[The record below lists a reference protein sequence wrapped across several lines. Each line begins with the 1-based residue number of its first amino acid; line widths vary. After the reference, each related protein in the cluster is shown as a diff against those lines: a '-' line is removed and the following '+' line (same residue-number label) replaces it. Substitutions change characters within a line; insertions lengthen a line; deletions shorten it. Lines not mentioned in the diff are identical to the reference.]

1 VAMLGN
7 FFLTDSEAVLS
18 AYAHFY
24 EPGMVMGSVLISIFA
39 SFCAFEISV
48 RRTRDTFWNLLGPAM
63 LGGGIWAM
71 HFLGMLAFRLE
82 CGVSYSLWWTLL
94 SILPGVAAATVA
106 LRFARLDRFSAL
118 KLWVHGAILGAGVGL
133 MHYTGMAAIQLEGV
147 LRYKPDYFALSIV
160 AAVLLG
166 VASLYVFARL
176 RRARG
181 GVASVWASAAA
192 GAILGMA
199 ISSMHYI
206 AMEAAYFIPGG
217 NASPMSGLTPELLAW
232 AVGLTTLFLL
242 GFGLL
247 AYVLDVRASQARYRY
262 QVILATTRQGFLVT
276 NAQGQIVEANPAL
289 CALLEQPSEWLIGRP
304 VSEVLAGGLDTSRTE
319 FHLEKQL
326 LRHGEPVPCLVY
338 GNVMLDPH
346 GRSSYVVAFISD
358 ISERVAAE
366 KQMAAREAQ
375 FLALLEASPDP
386 MVIAN
391 DSGVILRVNRAAE
404 KFFGYGRDEMLQRSV
419 EMLMPHTSRLRH
431 VGQRG
436 QYVKDAVNSSM
447 SLNQRIFALTK
458 DGRSVPVEINLS
470 PIETPEGMMVVSSLR
485 DITRRLQIEAD
496 LKKAADEQA
505 AVFETATSGMTL
517 IRDRIMVRCNS
528 RLHEILGAPQGS
540 LVGKSTRVLYKDEAT
555 YEDMAKIYDAIWH
568 GQSGSAEVELAR
580 ADGSTFWGRL
590 TGCAVNP
597 EDHNQGSV
605 WVIDDITDD
614 RLAKEAMQNAKEL
627 AEASAKAK
635 SDFLSNM
642 SHEIRT
648 PLNAILGMAH
658 LLKRTEL
665 SPKQADFLGK
675 IQSAGQHLLGVINDI
690 LDFSKI
696 EAGKISIENVPFQLE
711 EVLATVTSLVVEKAA
726 AKGLELVVDVPSTIP
741 GSLVGDPLRIG
752 QVLINYANNAVKFT
766 EKGEISIEVAVEQ
779 ESGADVLLK
788 FTVRDTGIGLTQ
800 EQMAKLFQSF
810 QQADTSTSRRYGGTG
825 LGLAIAKNL
834 AELMGGSVGVSGEP
848 GAGSAFWFTARL
860 QKSTEAPRPRM
871 LRADLRGKRVLVV
884 DDNLAARKVLHGLLN
899 DMDMSVE
906 DVESGQQAL
915 DRLAQVQSPTF
926 DLLVLDWQMPGMDG
940 VELAERIRQLPLRP
954 MPPIVLATAYGIEEV
969 KSQTEAGLFDST
981 LAKPVN
987 SSTLFDCIS
996 AVMAVRTSGGP
1007 QKVAVVK
1014 NAISQQLATIAGAR
1028 ILLVEDND
1036 LNQEV
1041 ASELLKDAGFLV
1053 DVAEN
1058 GEVAIASIGRQHYD
1072 LVLMDMQMPVM
1083 DGVTATRLLRQDP
1096 AWQHLPI
1103 IAMTA
1108 NVMRDDIE
1116 KCLAAGMN
1124 GHVAKPIEPDDLWM
1138 ALLNWIKPG
1147 SGSVTSAAHLRE
1159 TVAEPELPTSLPGVD
1174 LTQGLRH
1181 AFGKKMLYANML
1193 AKFVVSQS
1201 KFEPQIRQALT
1212 AHDLATAERLAH
1224 TCKGVAGNIGAGEL
1238 QALAAQL
1245 ESLLRSKQ
1253 ESSQIE
1259 DLLRQIQATAAPLVA
1274 AIQSWMPA
1282 QTAPAAT
1289 REFDP
1294 QAFKTLAQ
1302 QLLTQL
1308 QAGDSSAEALVQEHA
1323 GLLAAGL
1330 KTEFTDLKEC
1340 VENFD
1345 FERAAEILK
1354 TALQRA

>member
-1 VAMLGN
+1 MLGN
-7 FFLTDSEAVLS
+7 FFLTDGDAVLS

-24 EPGMVMGSVLISIFA
+24 EPGMVLASVFISIFA

-48 RRTRDTFWNLLGPAM
+48 RRTREASWSLLGAAM

-71 HFLGMLAFRLE
+71 HFLGMLAFRLA
-82 CGVSYSLWWTLL
+82 CGVAYNLWWTLL
-94 SILPGVAAATVA
+94 SVVPGVVAAMVA
-106 LRFARLDRFSAL
+106 LRFARLDKFSTG
-118 KLWVHGAILGAGVGL
+118 KLWFNGAVLGGGVGL

-147 LRYKPDYFALSIV
+147 LRYKPAYFALSIV

-176 RRARG
+176 RRAQG

-192 GAILGMA
+192 GTILGMA

-206 AMEAAYFIPGG
+206 AMEAAYFMPGG
-217 NASPMSGLTPELLAW
+217 NANPVEGITPELLAW
-232 AVGLTTLFLL
+232 VVGLTALFLL

-247 AYVLDVRASQARYRY
+247 AYVLDVRASHARYRY
-262 QVILATTRQGFLVT
+262 EVILATTRQGFVVT
-276 NAQGQIVEANPAL
+276 NAQGRIVEANPAL
-289 CALLEQPSEWLIGRP
+289 CALLDKPLDGLIGRP
-304 VSEVLAGGLDTSRTE
+304 VSEVLVGGLDSSSNE
-319 FHLEKQL
+319 FHLEKHL
-326 LRHGEPVPCLVY
+326 LRHGEQVPCLVY
-338 GNVMLDPH
+338 GNVVLDPL
-346 GRSSYVVAFISD
+346 GRSSYVFAFISD

-386 MVIAN
+386 MVIA
-391 DSGVILRVNRAAE
+391 DADGSISRVNRAAE
-404 KFFGYGRDEMLQRSV
+404 QFFGYTRDEMLQRSV
-419 EMLMPHTSRLRH
+419 EMLMPQTARFRH
-431 VGQRG
+431 VSQRG
-436 QYVKDAVNSSM
+436 QFAKEAVRSGM
-447 SLNQRIFALTK
+447 ARNQRVMALTK

-470 PIETPEGMMVVSSLR
+470 PIQTPEGLMVVSSLR
-485 DITRRLQIEAD
+485 DITQRLKIEAD

-505 AVFETATSGMTL
+505 AVFETATSGMAL
-517 IRDRIMVRCNS
+517 IRDRVMVRCNS
-528 RLHEILGAPQGS
+528 RLHDILGAAQGS
-540 LVGKSTRVLYKDEAT
+540 LVGQSTRVLYKDQAT
-555 YEDMAKIYDAIWH
+555 YDEMAKIYNAIWR

-590 TGCAVNP
+590 TGCAVNA
-597 EDHNQGSV
+597 EDHSQGSV

-614 RLAKEAMQNAKEL
+614 RLAKAAMQYAKEQ
-627 AEASAKAK
+627 AEASARTKA
-635 SDFLSNM
+635 DFLSNM

-658 LLKRTEL
+658 LLKKTEL
-665 SPKQADFLGK
+665 SPKQVDYLGK
-675 IQSAGQHLLGVINDI
+675 VQSAGQHLLGVINDI

-696 EAGKISIENVPFQLE
+696 EAGKINIESVPFQLE

-726 AKGLELVVDVPSTIP
+726 AKGIELVVDVPSSIP

-766 EKGEISIEVAVEQ
+766 DKGEISIQVAIEQ
-779 ESGADVLLK
+779 ESAEEVVLK
-788 FTVRDTGIGLTQ
+788 FTVRDTGIGLTP
-800 EQMAKLFQSF
+800 EQMGKLFQSF

-834 AELMGGSVGVSGEP
+834 SELMGGGVGVSGEP
-848 GAGSAFWFTARL
+848 GVGSSFWFTARL
-860 QKSTEAPRPRM
+860 KKSNEAPRPRM

-884 DDNLAARKVLHGLLN
+884 DDNFAARKVLHGLLI

-906 DVESGQQAL
+906 DVESGPQAL
-915 DRLAQVQSPTF
+915 QRLAQTQRPTF
-926 DLLVLDWQMPGMDG
+926 DLLVLDWQMPEMDG
-940 VELAERIRQLPLRP
+940 IELAKRIRQLPLQP
-954 MPPIVLATAYGIEEV
+954 MPPIVLATAYGVEEV
-969 KSQTEAGLFDST
+969 NSQNEGGLFDAS
-981 LAKPVN
+981 LSKPVN
-987 SSTLFDCIS
+987 SSTLFDCIA
-996 AVMAVRTSGGP
+996 AVMAVRVSEGP

-1014 NAISQQLATIAGAR
+1014 NAISQQLASIAGAR

-1041 ASELLKDAGFLV
+1041 ARELLQDAGFLV

-1058 GEVAIASIGRQHYD
+1058 GEEAIARIHQQHYD

-1147 SGSVTSAAHLRE
+1147 SGFVSTPAHLQAA
-1159 TVAEPELPTSLPGVD
+1159 VAEPQLPEALPGVD

-1181 AFGKKMLYANML
+1181 AFGKKLLYANML
-1193 AKFVVSQS
+1193 VKFVASQS
-1201 KFEPQIRQALT
+1201 QFEPQIRQALD
-1212 AHDLATAERLAH
+1212 AHDRATAERLAH
-1224 TCKGVAGNIGAGEL
+1224 TCKGVAGNIGAVAL
-1238 QALAAQL
+1238 QGLAAQL
-1245 ESLLRSKQ
+1245 EAVLRDPQ
-1253 ESSQIE
+1253 AASQVQ
-1259 DLLRQIQATAAPLVA
+1259 DLLRRIQAQAAPLVA
-1274 AIQSWMPA
+1274 AIQAWMPA
-1282 QTAPAAT
+1282 PAEPKT
-1289 REFDP
+1289 SSTWDP
-1294 QAFKTLAQ
+1294 QAFRTLAQ
-1302 QLLTQL
+1302 TLLTQL
-1308 QAGDSSAEALVQEHA
+1308 QAGDSSAEALVQEQA

-1330 KTEFTDLKEC
+1330 SADFPELKES

-1345 FERAAEILK
+1345 FERAAQIL
-1354 TALQRA
+1354 TSALVGKA

>member
-1 VAMLGN
+1 MAMLGN
-7 FFLTDSEAVLS
+7 FFLTDSDAVVS

-24 EPGMVMGSVLISIFA
+24 EPGMVLGSVLISIFA

-48 RRTRDTFWNLLGPAM
+48 RRTRKGSWSLLGAVM

-82 CGVSYSLWWTLL
+82 CGVAYSLWWTLL
-94 SILPGVAAATVA
+94 SIVPGVAAAMVA
-106 LRFARLDRFSAL
+106 LRFARLEQFTAA
-118 KLWVHGAILGAGVGL
+118 KLWLNGAILGAGVGL
-133 MHYTGMAAIQLEGV
+133 MHYTGMAAIQLDGV

-176 RRARG
+176 RRAHG

-192 GAILGMA
+192 GTILGMA

-206 AMEAAYFIPGG
+206 AMEAAYFIPADHSVGTEG
-217 NASPMSGLTPELLAW
+217 ITPELLAW
-232 AVGLTTLFLL
+232 AVGLTALFLL

-262 QVILATTRQGFLVT
+262 EVILSTTRQGFVVT
-276 NAQGQIVEANPAL
+276 NAQGRIVEANPAL
-289 CALLEQPSEWLIGRP
+289 CALIDKPLDQLVGQP
-304 VSEVLAGGLDTSRTE
+304 VTQVLAGGLDMYSNE
-319 FHLEKQL
+319 FHLEKYL
-326 LRHGEPVPCLVY
+326 LRHGQQVPCLVY
-338 GNVMLDPH
+338 GNVVLDPL
-346 GRSSYVVAFISD
+346 GRSSYVFAFISD
-358 ISERVAAE
+358 ISERVEAE
-366 KQMAAREAQ
+366 KQVAAREAQ

-386 MVIAN
+386 MVIAD
-391 DSGVILRVNRAAE
+391 DSGMISRVNKAAE
-404 KFFGYGRDEMLQRSV
+404 NFFGYTRDEMLNRSV
-419 EMLMPHTSRLRH
+419 EMLMPHAFRFRH
-431 VGQRG
+431 VGHRELFA
-436 QYVKDAVNSSM
+436 KEAVNSTM
-447 SLNQRIFALTK
+447 ARNRRVMALTQ
-458 DGRSVPVEINLS
+458 DGRSVPVEVNLS
-470 PIETPEGMMVVSSLR
+470 PLQTPEGMMVVSSLR
-485 DITRRLQIEAD
+485 DITHRLNIEAE

-505 AVFETATSGMTL
+505 AVFETATSGMAL
-517 IRDRIMVRCNS
+517 IRDRVMVRCNS
-528 RLHEILGAPQGS
+528 RLHDLLGAVQGS
-540 LVGKSTRVLYKDEAT
+540 LVGKSTRALYKDEAT
-555 YEDMAKIYDAIWH
+555 YAEMAKIYNAIWQ

-597 EDHNQGSV
+597 EDHSLGSV

-614 RLAKEAMQNAKEL
+614 RLAKAAMQNAKEQ
-627 AEASAKAK
+627 AEASARAK

-648 PLNAILGMAH
+648 PLNAILGMTH
-658 LLKRTEL
+658 LLKKTEL
-665 SPKQADFLGK
+665 NPKQADFLGK

-696 EAGKISIENVPFQLE
+696 EAGKISIESVPFQLE

-726 AKGLELVVDVPSTIP
+726 AKGIELVVDVPSTVP

-766 EKGEISIEVAVEQ
+766 DKGEISIQVAVEQ
-779 ESGADVLLK
+779 ETAEEVTLK

-834 AELMGGSVGVSGEP
+834 SELMGGTVGVSGQP
-848 GAGSAFWFTARL
+848 GVGSSFWFTAQLR
-860 QKSTEAPRPRM
+860 KSKEAPRPRM
-871 LRADLRGKRVLVV
+871 LRGDLRGKRVLVV
-884 DDNLAARKVLHGLLN
+884 DDNFAARKVLHALLI

-906 DVESGQQAL
+906 DAESGPQAL
-915 DRLAQVQSPTF
+915 QRLAQAGSPSF
-926 DLLVLDWQMPGMDG
+926 DLLVLDWQMPEMDG
-940 VELAERIRQLPLRP
+940 IELAKRIRQLPLQP

-969 KSQTEAGLFDST
+969 RSQNEAGLFDAS
-981 LAKPVN
+981 LSKPVN

-996 AVMAVRTSGGP
+996 AVMATRVTEGP
-1007 QKVAVVK
+1007 QKVVVVK
-1014 NAISQQLATIAGAR
+1014 NAISQQLAAIAGAR

-1041 ASELLKDAGFLV
+1041 ARELLQDAGFLV

-1058 GEVAIASIGRQHYD
+1058 GEEAIACIGRQHYD

-1083 DGVTATRLLRQDP
+1083 DGLTATRLLRQDP
-1096 AWQHLPI
+1096 AWQQLPI

-1108 NVMRDDIE
+1108 NVMREDID

-1124 GHVAKPIEPDDLWM
+1124 GHVAKPIDPDDLWM

-1147 SGSVTSAAHLRE
+1147 SGFVSTPEQLHQ
-1159 TVAEPELPTSLPGVD
+1159 TVAEPELPAALPGVD
-1174 LTQGLRH
+1174 LAQGLRH
-1181 AFGKKMLYANML
+1181 AFGKKLLYANML
-1193 AKFVVSQS
+1193 GKFVASQS
-1201 KFEPQIRQALT
+1201 QFEPQMRQALQ
-1212 AHDLATAERLAH
+1212 AQDHATAERLAH
-1224 TCKGVAGNIGAGEL
+1224 TCKGVAANIGALEL
-1238 QALAAQL
+1238 QGLAAQL
-1245 ESLLRSKQ
+1245 ETALRGQ
-1253 ESSQIE
+1253 PQASQVE
-1259 DLLRQIQATAAPLVA
+1259 DLLSRIQLAAVPLVA
-1274 AIQSWMPA
+1274 AIQSWMP
-1282 QTAPAAT
+1282 TPSAPQPAVHL
-1289 REFDP
+1289 DL
-1294 QAFKTLAQ
+1294 QAFRTLGQ
-1302 QLLTQL
+1302 DLLKHL
-1308 QAGDSSAEALVQEHA
+1308 QAGDSNAEAMVQEHA
-1323 GLLAAGL
+1323 SLLAAGL
-1330 KTEFTDLKEC
+1330 KSDFPDLKAS

-1345 FERAAEILK
+1345 FERAAQLL
-1354 TALQRA
+1354 TAALAQA